1 MYIQLMCIML
11 NTYTNKN
18 NNKDEFYNK
27 MGN

>member
-1 MYIQLMCIML
+1 MYKQLMYIII

-18 NNKDEFYNK
+18 NTKNEYYNK